1 VIDANVLIDIH
12 HANLTRS
19 LFSMSFSLVTTDL
32 IASELEV
39 PNYEYLMDPGLR
51 SIELSSDQIERLLQL
66 SSSYRRLS
74 VMDLSALILAKEWR
88 VPLLTN
94 DKPLRDTA
102 AEAGVEVHGTLWI
115 LDKMVCQNLIS
126 PRRAAEA
133 LESMIAKGSRFPPS
147 ESSRRMKQ
155 WRS

>member
-1 VIDANVLIDIH
+1 
-12 HANLTRS
+12 
-19 LFSMSFSLVTTDL
+19 MDL
-32 IASELEV
+32 
-39 PNYEYLMDPGLR
+39 GLR

-66 SSSYRRLS
+66 SPLYRRLS
-74 VMDLSALILAKEWR
+74 VMDLSALILAEEWH

-94 DKPLRDTA
+94 DRPLREMA
-102 AEAGVEVHGTLWI
+102 AEAGIEVHGTLWI
-115 LDKMVCQNLIS
+115 LDKMVCRSLIS
-126 PRRAAEA
+126 PGNAADA